1 MNISFDKI
9 DNVNAIVTV
18 EINESDYENKIKDT
32 LKEIRRTHTE
42 KGYRPGHVPAALIEK
57 KYGKSVKYDV
67 INKEIS
73 NALFNYIKENDLRVL
88 GNPMPEA
95 NEEFDLNNKDFTF
108 KFRVGIAPEINTHVN
123 KDMTIPYYTIE
134 VTDEMIDQ
142 QDKNMCKRL
151 GKQESGEEVEPN
163 ALVKGVITELNED
176 GTPKE
181 GGIVVEKGI
190 VAPEFFKNDEQKSLF
205 VGKHKGDSVKFN
217 PAATCDA
224 NPTELASMLNIDK
237 EDAENHKGDF
247 NFDIEDIIV
256 LRPAEHNQEFFDK
269 VFGPDKVHNEEE
281 YKAAVKDMIAAQ
293 LAADS
298 NFRFTIDARNNIL
311 EAVGEIELPDEIL
324 KDYLK
329 MQDKNLTDEN
339 IEEEYKKIRT
349 DLVWQ
354 LVREEI
360 AKQLEIK
367 LEESDLRNLAG
378 MIARQQLAS
387 YGMTNIPEDG
397 LNYYIDNMLKDDKH
411 REQIANQAL
420 DMKLFNGIR
429 ASVNVDDKTVSVEE
443 FNKLFAPAEETK

>member
-1 MNISFDKI
+1 MNISFDKT

-18 EINESDYENKIKDT
+18 EIAENDYAQKIKDA

-42 KGYRPGHVPAALIEK
+42 KGYRPGHVPAGLIEK
-57 KYGKSVKYDV
+57 KYGKSIKYDV

-73 NALFNYIKENDLRVL
+73 NALFNYIKENDLKVL
-88 GNPMPEA
+88 GNPIPEN
-95 NEEFDLNNKDFTF
+95 NEEFDINNSDFTF
-108 KFRVGIAPEINTHVN
+108 KFRVGLAPEIDTHVN
-123 KDMTIPYYTIE
+123 KDLTIPYYTIE

-190 VAPEFFKNDEQKSLF
+190 VAPEFFKSEEQKALF

-224 NPTELASMLNIDK
+224 NPTEMASMLNIDK

-256 LRPAEHNQEFFDK
+256 LRPAEHDQEFFDK
-269 VFGPDKVHNEEE
+269 VFGADKVHNEEE
-281 YKAAVKDMIAAQ
+281 YKAAVKEMIAAQ

-298 NFRFTIDARNNIL
+298 NFRFTIDARDNIL
-311 EAVGEIELPDEIL
+311 KAVGEIELPDEIL

-329 MQDKNLTDEN
+329 LQDNNLTDEN
-339 IEEEYKKIRT
+339 IDEEYKKIRK

-360 AKQLEIK
+360 AKQLEVKI
-367 LEESDLRNLAG
+367 EEKDLRNLAAL
-378 MIARQQLAS
+378 IARQQLAS

-397 LNYYIDNMLKDDKH
+397 LNYYVDNMLKDDKQ
-411 REQIANQAL
+411 RENIANQAL